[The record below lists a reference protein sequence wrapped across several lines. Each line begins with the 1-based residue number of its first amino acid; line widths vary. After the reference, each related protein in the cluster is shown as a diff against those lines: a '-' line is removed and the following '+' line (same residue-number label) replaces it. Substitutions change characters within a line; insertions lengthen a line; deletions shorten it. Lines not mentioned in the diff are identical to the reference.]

1 MMHTTKTALTVW
13 AALFGVTLVAFAL
26 VCAPLVMA
34 GVDQQVTGATDA
46 RNGTITFNSSGV
58 YFERS
63 TSTYTNIN
71 FTGYIN
77 GSTFIWVHNNIWKSN
92 TSVGAAVTS
101 INFTPGTACE
111 SWGAYWDNTSRIL
124 IFRSSMATPTP
135 STFLTFSG
143 FTTFYITIYGV
154 LAYVFVI
161 LIPLTTYFK
170 TKSVPIFLLTF
181 LFIAA
186 AGISLGSDVRVIAVL
201 GIGLGIGVMIYKILW
216 RND

>member
-13 AALFGVTLVAFAL
+13 AALFGVALAALAL
-26 VCAPLVMA
+26 VCSPLVMA
-34 GVDQQVTGATDA
+34 GVDQQVLSPLDA
-46 RNGTITFNSSGV
+46 RNGTITFNSSGAF
-58 YFERS
+58 FERS
-63 TSTYTNIN
+63 TSTYSNIN

-77 GSTFIWVHNNIWKSN
+77 GSTFIWVHNNVWISN
-92 TSVGAAVTS
+92 TSVGIADTS
-101 INFTPGTACE
+101 INFTPGTACA

-124 IFRSSMATPTP
+124 IFRSSMASPTP
-135 STFLTFSG
+135 SSFLSFSG
-143 FTTFYITIYGV
+143 FTAFYTTIYGV
-154 LAYVFVI
+154 LAYVFVVM
-161 LIPLTTYFK
+161 IPLTTYFK

-181 LFIAA
+181 LFLAA